1 MLYSFAKTD
10 ERNIRNMKIDR
21 LIGILSVL
29 LRREKITA
37 AELAEKFEVSARTVY
52 RDIEALSKAG
62 IPVAAERGLNGG
74 VYIMDEYKIDR
85 TLLSTEDMGAIIA
98 GLKSLD
104 SVCETKKYRQLMDKL
119 YADGADRQG
128 TIVIDLSM
136 WDKTSVA
143 PKLELIK
150 EAVENRQLIAFTYY
164 SPERTEERK
173 IEPYRLIYQW
183 SSWYVWGYCLDRMA
197 MRLFKLSRMTGL
209 VNLHIPFEKRDIPE
223 YSCDKL
229 RHTKG
234 EIEAEVKFDKSVKW
248 RIIDD
253 FGAELPQYDEEG
265 NVFLKFTWSD
275 VPSFFRYILTF
286 GDCAEIISPAKY
298 REDFSELL
306 KKISCKYDTQL
317 SD

>member
-1 MLYSFAKTD
+1 
-10 ERNIRNMKIDR
+10 MKIDR

-29 LRREKITA
+29 LQKKRVTA
-37 AELAEKFEVSARTVY
+37 AELADKFEVSTRTVY
-52 RDIEALSKAG
+52 RDIEDICKAG
-62 IPVAAERGLNGG
+62 IPIAAERGTNGG
-74 VYIMDEYKIDR
+74 IYIMDGFKLDS
-85 TLLSTEDMGAIIA
+85 TLLSTEDMCAILA

-119 YADGADRQG
+119 YADGADSQG

-150 EAVENRQLIAFTYY
+150 GAIESFQLISFTYY
-164 SPERTEERK
+164 SPERTEERR

-183 SSWYVWGYCLDRMA
+183 SSWYVWGYCLDRKA
-197 MRLFKLSRMTGL
+197 MRLFKLSRMTEL
-209 VNLHIPFEKRDIPE
+209 EDMHIPFEKRDIPE
-223 YSCDKL
+223 YNCDKL

-248 RIIDD
+248 RIIDE
-253 FGAELPQYDEEG
+253 FGAELPRYDEEG
-265 NVFLKFTWSD
+265 NVYLKFTWSD
-275 VPSFFRYILTF
+275 VPSLFRYILTF
-286 GDCAEIISPAKY
+286 GDCAEIISPAEY
-298 REDFSELL
+298 RQEFSKLL
-306 KKISCKYDTQL
+306 KNISHKYDTQL

>member
-1 MLYSFAKTD
+1 
-10 ERNIRNMKIDR
+10 MKIDR

-29 LRREKITA
+29 LQRNKITA
-37 AELAEKFEVSARTVY
+37 AELAEKFEVSQRTVY
-52 RDIEALSKAG
+52 RDIEDLSKAG
-62 IPVAAERGLNGG
+62 IPVAAERGINGG
-74 VYIMDEYKIDR
+74 VYIMDSYKMDR
-85 TLLSTEDMGAIIA
+85 TLLSTEDMSAIIA

-104 SVCETKKYRQLMDKL
+104 SVCETNKYRQLMDKL
-119 YADGADRQG
+119 YAERDNSGS
-128 TIVIDLSM
+128 IIIDLSM
-136 WDKTSVA
+136 WDKTYIA

-150 EAVENRQLIAFTYY
+150 EAVEKRQLISFTYY
-164 SPERTEERK
+164 SPERTEERR

-183 SSWYVWGYCLDRMA
+183 SSWYVWGYCLDRKA
-197 MRLFKLSRMTGL
+197 MRLFKLSRMTEL

-248 RIIDD
+248 RIIDE
-253 FGAELPQYDEEG
+253 FGAELPRYDDEG
-265 NVFLKFTWSD
+265 NVYLKFTWSD

-298 REDFSELL
+298 RREFTELL
-306 KKISCKYDTQL
+306 KNISAKYDTQL

>member
-1 MLYSFAKTD
+1 M
-10 ERNIRNMKIDR
+10 
-21 LIGILSVL
+21 
-29 LRREKITA
+29 
-37 AELAEKFEVSARTVY
+37 
-52 RDIEALSKAG
+52 
-62 IPVAAERGLNGG
+62 
-74 VYIMDEYKIDR
+74 
-85 TLLSTEDMGAIIA
+85 STEDTGAIIA

-119 YADGADRQG
+119 YADGAKSTG
-128 TIVIDLSM
+128 SIIIDLSM
-136 WDKTSVA
+136 WDKTALS

-150 EAVENRQLIAFTYY
+150 EAVENRQLISFTYY

-183 SSWYVWGYCLDRMA
+183 SSWYVWGYCLSRKD

-209 VNLHIPFEKRDIPE
+209 ANLHIPFENRDIPE
-223 YSCDKL
+223 YSGDKL

-286 GDCAEIISPAKY
+286 GDCEEIISPAKY